1 MRLGMSMSIMSPS
14 RIKAMAPPSAA
25 SGEAWPMERPDVP
38 PENRPSVKSA
48 HCLPSPR
55 ALMYEVG

>member
-1 MRLGMSMSIMSPS
+1 MSIMSPS

-55 ALMYEVG
+55 DLMYEVG